1 MADTLT
7 RYERSKRMR
16 LIRSRGTRPE
26 AIVRKLL
33 SSSGFRYRLHSKI
46 LPGHPDIVLA
56 GRAKVIFVHGCFW
69 HRHRNC
75 RLARLP
81 KSKLDYWVPKL
92 EANRKRDTR
101 NRKALKRLG
110 WNSLVVWECELT
122 DPKRLSTRLSK
133 CLGRRKKVKSGKRTG

>member
-1 MADTLT
+1 MADILT
-7 RYERSKRMR
+7 KYERSKRMR
-16 LIRSRGTRPE
+16 LIRSRGTKPE
-26 AIVRKLL
+26 AVVRKLL
-33 SSSGFRYRLHSKI
+33 SSRGFRYRLHSKI

-56 GRAKVIFVHGCFW
+56 GRAKAIFVHGCFW

-92 EANRKRDTR
+92 EANRKRDAR

-133 CLGRRKKVKSGKRTG
+133 FLGRRKKVKREQ